1 MVAQSRPILEGS
13 HSAASSMK
21 IKLKV
26 WRQKGPDADGKLV
39 DYTLNDVSPD
49 MSFLEM
55 LDVLNESL
63 IRTGQ
68 DPVDFD
74 SDCREGI

>member
-1 MVAQSRPILEGS
+1 MVAQARPILEGS
-13 HSAASSMK
+13 HTATNSMK
-21 IKLKV
+21 IQLKV
-26 WRQKGPDADGKLV
+26 WRQNGPDSEGKLV

-63 IRTGQ
+63 IRSGK
-68 DPVDFD
+68 DPVHFD
-74 SDCREGI
+74 SDCR